1 MPCTVI
7 HTSGLLAQHVGIE
20 SVGNPALDSFFL
32 SRACVALNADL
43 NTLDGEFNKLS
54 EHVAKGERDDHSPA
68 SLNRMMSH

>member
-1 MPCTVI
+1 
-7 HTSGLLAQHVGIE
+7 
-20 SVGNPALDSFFL
+20 
-32 SRACVALNADL
+32 VALNADL